1 MLFSLIFCLLL
12 IISFYYKKYTILFW
26 LSIIILIYSIFLYNC
41 FYDNV
46 IISEWLEQQ
55 NIEKIEQLTFQKPE
69 FEYNTVFN
77 TTIAIVGLGALV
89 MIFIFKV
96 LFRL

>member
-12 IISFYYKKYTILFW
+12 IITFYYKKYVILFC

-55 NIEKIEQLTFQKPE
+55 NIEKIELLTFQKPE
-69 FEYNTVFN
+69 FEYNAIFN
-77 TTIAIVGLGALV
+77 TTIAIIGLV
-89 MIFIFKV
+89 TMIVIFIFKIF
-96 LFRL
+96 LCF

>member
-12 IISFYYKKYTILFW
+12 IITFYYKKYLILFC

-55 NIEKIEQLTFQKPE
+55 DIEKVEKLTFQKPE
-69 FEYNTVFN
+69 FEYNAMVN
-77 TTIAIVGLGALV
+77 TTFAIVGLVVLV
-89 MIFIFKV
+89 MIFVFKIFFS
-96 LFRL
+96 L